1 VIEQDSELE
10 KKERKIVGCFRSF
23 LDAVPPFSSV
33 QWMEFASSV
42 AFWGSDLSHSSPF
55 VPEYE

>member
-1 VIEQDSELE
+1 VSLKK
-10 KKERKIVGCFRSF
+10 KKEKYLDVSEAFWMQF
-23 LDAVPPFSSV
+23 LLFPPV